1 MSHVFNVKMLEPGM
15 KVADAIRDPKSNTIL
30 LTSGIELTESFIDIL
45 KKRGIEEVAISL
57 TDKEKSIYEL
67 DHNVISTVD
76 PIVMKQ
82 AQDAIKK
89 IDGKKPLNEQTVR
102 ETMASAYKIVDSVLL
117 DSKFTYRL
125 TDYRLHK
132 EPSAHAVRVA
142 VFAAA
147 VAKKYNENLD
157 NLILPTEELKKRK
170 INLQSITLA
179 GMLHEVGKTCED
191 EEIRHA
197 IKEYLYFGS
206 KFPGITQEKI
216 EELKEKY
223 DPEFIP
229 YYGYNIIQDNK
240 ELPSDA
246 KVMLLLS
253 GEDDKSGPLKSQETA
268 KQLSSLDKQIL
279 SARIINFCSM
289 FDEALMENVKDEV
302 TLENVF
308 AVLEASISEKRFDR
322 SLLELFT
329 SAVPLY
335 PEGTKVK
342 LHGEINEYAIV
353 KKNFTD
359 TMNYTRPI
367 LLTVPN
373 NRFVD
378 LRRLTTTTVKNVIGD
393 EVKFSKFYME
403 KIMEQQEQ
411 QLNKAKGTTN
421 DSGETR

>member
-30 LTSGIELTESFIDIL
+30 LTSGIELTENFIDIL
-45 KKRGIEEVAISL
+45 KRRGIEEVAISL

-308 AVLEASISEKRFDR
+308 AELEASISEKRFDR
-322 SLLELFT
+322 NLLELFT

-342 LHGEINEYAIV
+342 LHGDINEYAVV
-353 KKNFTD
+353 KKNFPD
-359 TMNYTRPI
+359 IMNYTRPI

-373 NRFVD
+373 SRFVD

-393 EVKFSKFYME
+393 EVKFSKFYLE
-403 KIMEQQEQ
+403 KIIEQQDQ
-411 QLNKAKGTTN
+411 QLGNGKGIN

>member
-1 MSHVFNVKMLEPGM
+1 MSHIFRTNMLEEGM
-15 KVADAIRDPKSNTIL
+15 IVAEAIRDPKSNATL
-30 LTSGIELTESFIDIL
+30 LTAGTPLTAGYIDTL
-45 KKRGIEEVAISL
+45 KRRGIEEVAVNL
-57 TDKEKSIYEL
+57 TEKEKSIYEL
-67 DHNVISTVD
+67 DHNVFSTVD
-76 PIVMKQ
+76 PMVMKQ
-82 AQDAIKK
+82 AQEAIKK
-89 IDGKKPLNEQTVR
+89 IDGRKPLNEQTVR
-102 ETMASAYKIVDSVLL
+102 ETLESARKIVDSVLL

-125 TDYRLHK
+125 TDYKLHK
-132 EPSAHAVRVA
+132 EPSEHAARVA

-147 VAKKYNENLD
+147 VAKKHNENLD
-157 NLILPTEELKKRK
+157 NEGLSTEDLKRQK

-179 GMLHEVGKTCED
+179 GLLHEVGKTCED
-191 EEIRHA
+191 DEIRLA
-197 IKEYLYFGS
+197 MKDYVYLGS
-206 KFPGITQEKI
+206 KFPGLTLEKI
-216 EELKEKY
+216 KELKEEY
-223 DPEFIP
+223 DPEFVP

-240 ELPSDA
+240 SLPSDA
-246 KVMLLLS
+246 KVMLVLS
-253 GEDDKSGPLKSQETA
+253 GEDNISGPLKSYQTL
-268 KQLSSLDKQIL
+268 KQLSSLDKHIL
-279 SARIINFCSM
+279 SARIINFCSI

-308 AVLEASISEKRFDR
+308 AVLEASISERKFDR

-342 LHGEINEYAIV
+342 LQGDINEYAVV

-367 LLTVPN
+367 LLTVPD

-393 EVKFSKFYME
+393 EVKFSRFYME

-411 QLNKAKGTTN
+411 QLNKAKGTN
-421 DSGETR
+421 NSGEAR